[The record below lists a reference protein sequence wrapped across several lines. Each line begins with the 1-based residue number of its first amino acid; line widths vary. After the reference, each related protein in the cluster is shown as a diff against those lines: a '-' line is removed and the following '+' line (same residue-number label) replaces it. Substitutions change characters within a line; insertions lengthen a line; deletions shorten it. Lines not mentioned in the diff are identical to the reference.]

1 MNINYSFIEKV
12 LDKIFPLPEKFGV
25 GADNEDVEMIE
36 YDLQQNID
44 EHIQIFHGVSK
55 MVIVAPALGDIVI
68 KIPFNGQYDYRC
80 RYNHIYH
87 SNRWISNRWVD
98 ETESGEPIEFD
109 YFCGA
114 SGADET
120 DYCLAEYEKYQE
132 LRDHAL
138 DCFVAKTLFYGIRD
152 GVRIFLQE
160 KATAADQS
168 SEKPYPSKN
177 SLKIAQQYQE
187 NADCVYMNL
196 DWVANCVDKYG
207 AGITERFLHYASETD
222 DEILGDMHDGN
233 YGYRDDGSPVLLDF
247 SDFHS

>member
-44 EHIQIFHGVSK
+44 EDIQIFHGISK

-68 KIPFNGQYDYRC
+68 KIPFNGQYSYRC
-80 RYNHIYH
+80 RYNYFHH
-87 SNRWISNRWVD
+87 SNRWVSNRWVD
-98 ETESGEPIEFD
+98 ETESEKPIEFD

-160 KATAADQS
+160 KAMAADQS
-168 SEKPYPSKN
+168 SEKPLPSKN
-177 SLKIAQQYQE
+177 SLKIAHEYQD
-187 NADCVYMNL
+187 NNNYAYM
-196 DWVANCVDKYG
+196 DFRWVANCIDRYG
-207 AGITERFLHYASETD
+207 KGITERFLHYASETD
-222 DEILGDMHDGN
+222 EEILGDMHDGN